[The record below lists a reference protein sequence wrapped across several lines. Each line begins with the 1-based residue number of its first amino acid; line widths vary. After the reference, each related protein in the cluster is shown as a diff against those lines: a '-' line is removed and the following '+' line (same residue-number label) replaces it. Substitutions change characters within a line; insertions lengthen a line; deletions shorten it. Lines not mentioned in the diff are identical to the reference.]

1 MSLPSSIDY
10 ARELPTLP
18 PNAVAREVVVRPSN
32 GSQFLPNSTL
42 QFDLVNSSFID
53 PASVHIR
60 YTYTCVNAAPA
71 SLIGAPYIA
80 PFARSN
86 VFFGSTQAE
95 SISAYNQVVSALSV
109 LTLDVSQRYGLQSAY
124 GYSAGA
130 GVPMTIENL
139 DGRVVAINETG
150 TMSGHLPNIL
160 TNSDKLFPAFLAP
173 SVRLELVMDSVASMS
188 RLDAPL
194 TNFTITNA
202 ELVYKMIDM
211 GSEVEQMV
219 RSQGDVMIRSSSFMN
234 TAAVLGAGAIG
245 STSLVYNQRLA
256 SIKSAFLLMSNGAA
270 NSNGWG
276 DSFDVANTAGQYS
289 LLIAG
294 TSVPQTPLSVSNNR
308 AGILMALKAA
318 CGSLSD
324 KGNSQSINAI
334 EFNYAEAAATTLAE
348 PSKFIVGVDLEV
360 IDNDFLLSGIS
371 SQNSAI
377 SAQIV
382 LNVAT
387 TVQHQISLLL
397 HYDAI
402 IEISADTGFASVKM

>member
-18 PNAVAREVVVRPSN
+18 PNARATEVVVRASN
-32 GSQFLPNSTL
+32 GASFAPNSTL
-42 QFDLVNSSFID
+42 QFDLVNSGFID

-95 SISAYNQVVSALSV
+95 SISQYNQVVSALSN
-109 LTLDVSQRYGLQSAY
+109 LTLDVSQKYGLQSAY
-124 GYSAGA
+124 NYGAGA
-130 GVPMTIENL
+130 GVAMTIENL

-160 TNSDKLFPAFLAP
+160 TNCDKLFPAFLAP

-202 ELVYKMIDM
+202 ELCYKMIDM

-234 TAAVLGAGAIG
+234 TSSVLALGAIG

-276 DSFDVANTAGQYS
+276 DSFDVCNTTGQYFFT
-289 LLIAG
+289 IAG
-294 TSVPQTPLSVSNNR
+294 TSYPQTPLSVTNNR
-308 AGILMALKAA
+308 AGVLMSLKSA

-334 EFNYAEAAATTLAE
+334 EFNYAEGAATTLAE
-348 PSKFIVGVDLEV
+348 PSKFIPAQDLEV
-360 IDNDFLLSGIS
+360 IDNDFLLSGVS
-371 SQNSAI
+371 SQNSTI

-382 LNVAT
+382 LNAAT
-387 TVQHQISLLL
+387 TVQHNVALLL

-402 IEISADTGFASVKM
+402 IEISADGFASVKM